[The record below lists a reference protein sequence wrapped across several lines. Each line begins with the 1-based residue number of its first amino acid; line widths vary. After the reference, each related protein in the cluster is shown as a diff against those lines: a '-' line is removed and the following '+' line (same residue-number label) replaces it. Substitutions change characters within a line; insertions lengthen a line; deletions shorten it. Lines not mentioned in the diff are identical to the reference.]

1 VTTDDGRGGLR
12 PWPETARRSL
22 TRFKIFDVVLAE
34 RTSPRT
40 GSSHGFF
47 LIETWNWVNVVA
59 LTTDDELVLVR
70 QYRHGSAGFTLEIP
84 GGCVEPGE
92 SAADA
97 AVRELREETGFAT
110 DDAPL
115 HLGTVQPNPALF
127 TNRCDTYLVTGCR
140 RVGDIQPDPGEDIEV
155 LTMPLDAVEDLVRQ
169 GTIQHALVLNALYLH
184 RLAARDHRRR

>member
-1 VTTDDGRGGLR
+1 VTSPVDPASPDGLR
-12 PWPETARRSL
+12 PWPETGRRSL

-40 GSSHGFF
+40 GASHGFF
-47 LIETWNWVNVVA
+47 LIETWNWVNIVA
-59 LTTDDELVLVR
+59 LTEDDELVLVR
-70 QYRHGSAGFTLEIP
+70 QYRHGSADFTLEIP

-110 DDAPL
+110 DRPPV

-127 TNRCDTYLVTGCR
+127 TNRCDTYLLTGCR
-140 RVGDIQPDPGEDIEV
+140 LVGDIQPDPGEDLEV
-155 LTMPLDAVEDLVRQ
+155 LTLPLGDVEDMVRA

-184 RLAARDHRRR
+184 RLAAGGR